1 MKIEIRIS
9 DEMIKDRISNALE
22 HVQSPQFAKEV
33 TRLIDYEVQE
43 IAELPFDKLMQR
55 AREMKDLSFT
65 PEYTSIDDI
74 ITELVDNTIYQ
85 SLADEFTK
93 VS

>member
-1 MKIEIRIS
+1 
-9 DEMIKDRISNALE
+9 
-22 HVQSPQFAKEV
+22 
-33 TRLIDYEVQE
+33 
-43 IAELPFDKLMQR
+43 MQR